1 MNRSWRSAGPWR
13 FPTARTIYSI
23 RFGTEWKYLSVR
35 RTALFIEESLY
46 RGMQWAAFEP
56 NEEPMAIRFGSSR
69 NTIAELASK
78 VGRSHRLDAEW
89 TTLEFRQRVPTRR
102 PSGTRSRRAATRPAC
117 PRRSYQADLLAPR

>member
-69 NTIAELASK
+69 NTIAELAS
-78 VGRSHRLDAEW
+78 SSWA
-89 TTLEFRQRVPTRR
+89 Q
-102 PSGTRSRRAATRPAC
+102 PSSRRRVDDAGVQAKSPGTSTVRDSLTPGGDQTSMSAAIL
-117 PRRSYQADLLAPR
+117 SG